1 MPEESIFR
9 DGLGNRPLG
18 LCEQEECNRVRS
30 RQCADCISRV
40 NIEYA
45 LMVTWEDKDTEF
57 IPASDIVHAMN
68 MARTIYAGQLTRV
81 VGREVQPWRYARPL
95 RVELGA
101 EVSES

>member
-1 MPEESIFR
+1 MSTS
-9 DGLGNRPLG
+9 
-18 LCEQEECNRVRS
+18 Q
-30 RQCADCISRV
+30 V

-57 IPASDIVHAMN
+57 IPASDTVHAMN
-68 MARTIYAGQLTRV
+68 MARTIYAGQLTRI